1 MTNYKNKIIKE
12 SKIIDFSDYNI
23 LFDDFVIKRGNKLFK
38 DNKIKQLKISNNKYS
53 CTIEGT
59 QVYKLFI
66 EFDENNN
73 INKMKCNCPYY
84 EKGNNCKHLY
94 ALLIET
100 KLKDNYDK
108 LIILKN
114 KKLNKLKKQ
123 FKLYKEHLI
132 NNINKYTEYNQ
143 KIINIFIDYYEKELI
158 PKYEKL
164 DDNEMSQNEFLEM
177 IEEMQYKINTMKD
190 LYYEIKDKRLII
202 TIPEAIISGH
212 NVEVGE
218 FKYIFK
224 NDKYNVADELNNA
237 FEICDKDLKNRTAN
251 DELIL
256 STAKDN
262 AISIIKQFYEPWLK
276 KKYPDY
282 ELEVK

>member
-1 MTNYKNKIIKE
+1 
-12 SKIIDFSDYNI
+12 
-23 LFDDFVIKRGNKLFK
+23 
-38 DNKIKQLKISNNKYS
+38 
-53 CTIEGT
+53 
-59 QVYKLFI
+59 
-66 EFDENNN
+66 
-73 INKMKCNCPYY
+73 MKCSCPYY

-190 LYYEIKDKRLII
+190 LYYEIKSK
-202 TIPEAIISGH
+202 E
-212 NVEVGE
+212 
-218 FKYIFK
+218 
-224 NDKYNVADELNNA
+224 NNSNEENKSNILL
-237 FEICDKDLKNRTAN
+237 FG
-251 DELIL
+251 IL
-256 STAKDN
+256 SGIAKGLN
-262 AISIIKQFYEPWLK
+262 SPSQQQLNENSIRKMAMEELEKGNSEPYIIEYNELEDDMFQ
-276 KKYPDY
+276 DY
-282 ELEVK
+282 E

>member
-1 MTNYKNKIIKE
+1 MEKNKDLKEMIKKNPKFAIGSCII
-12 SKIIDFSDYNI
+12 
-23 LFDDFVIKRGNKLFK
+23 
-38 DNKIKQLKISNNKYS
+38 
-53 CTIEGT
+53 
-59 QVYKLFI
+59 
-66 EFDENNN
+66 
-73 INKMKCNCPYY
+73 
-84 EKGNNCKHLY
+84 
-94 ALLIET
+94 
-100 KLKDNYDK
+100 
-108 LIILKN
+108 LIILIVIIFYGIFYSKPSRIIIEAKSTKEKVVQKN
-114 KKLNKLKKQ
+114 ELRTVTYTYNGIAKQCKNECKNDGKDTYLYFVSYKGTVTAGIDFNKL
-123 FKLYKEHLI
+123 E
-132 NNINKYTEYNQ
+132 
-143 KIINIFIDYYEKELI
+143 
-158 PKYEKL
+158 
-164 DDNEMSQNEFLEM
+164 
-177 IEEMQYKINTMKD
+177 
-190 LYYEIKDKRLII
+190 YEIKDKRLII